1 MIPILNKYFQSFLL
15 LNDKKIALRFALII
29 MKKSFVVF
37 GGSFLFLF
45 SREQKYLRSQ
55 RRPDAFIYKLLSQ
68 KYE

>member
-1 MIPILNKYFQSFLL
+1 MRQLSSFL

-55 RRPDAFIYKLLSQ
+55 IEILFSFFVPFLLL
-68 KYE
+68 